1 VRRHL
6 PLARTLAA
14 RYSRTQEPFDD
25 VFQVASLGLIKA
37 AQRFDPDRGNAFSSY
52 AVPTILGEIKRHFR
66 DKGRPIHL
74 PRGLQELVMRVHQ
87 AEEQLSSRTGRSPT
101 VQEIAEYLSL
111 SSEAVL
117 EALEAIAARNATSLD
132 APIEAEVGDDAA
144 TPHDVIGREEEGY
157 ALVDASASLAVAARR
172 LRKTDR
178 EVLALRFRDGLTQT
192 DIARQIGV
200 SQMQVSRILRRATDQ
215 LRETIDG
222 EDSDAS

>member
-25 VFQVASLGLIKA
+25 LFQVASLGLIKA

-74 PRGLQELVMRVHQ
+74 PRGLQELVMRVHE
-87 AEEQLSSRTGRSPT
+87 ADEQLSSRTGRSPT
-101 VQEIAEYLSL
+101 VLEIAEYLSL

-117 EALEAIAARNATSLD
+117 EALEAMAARNAASLD
-132 APIEAEVGDDAA
+132 APIEDELGDDAA
-144 TPHDVIGREEEGY
+144 TPHDTIGREEEGY

-222 EDSDAS
+222 EDSAA